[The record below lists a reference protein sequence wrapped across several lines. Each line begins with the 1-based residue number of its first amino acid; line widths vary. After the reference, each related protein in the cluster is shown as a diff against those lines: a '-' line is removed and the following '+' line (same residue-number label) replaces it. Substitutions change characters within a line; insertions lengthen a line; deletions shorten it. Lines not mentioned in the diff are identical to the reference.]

1 MVKKDIFIERKTY
14 SDIIVK
20 RIRDLKD
27 GYRQNIAVIGDE
39 LAGKTSLIFDLLNK
53 FYDNRYIIIY
63 LESRPESLN
72 SFAKRFI
79 GVLLYNFLSNS
90 AEPLKENLDF
100 LLKKSQKYIPKT
112 TQKINSILHS
122 LEKRKKNNIFSE
134 LLELCEMIHL
144 ETGKFCVVIF
154 DEFHNLENIGIKDIY
169 AEWAKLLLLQ
179 KNTMYIII
187 SSLKFKTKAIL
198 SKELSLLF
206 GNFEILTV
214 EPFDI
219 NTCEDYLE
227 RKLGTL
233 NLNPAYKNF
242 LVHFTGGCP
251 FYLKIISDS
260 LLNRNF
266 SSTGL
271 TPNPGA
277 EEASGLKLNGCNLTG
292 IIEDLLF
299 DYSGILNQKFSNYI
313 KKFLDSANSP
323 DYISILYLI
332 AAGHNKLKDICHIL
346 RKSNKELT
354 LRITQLVEL
363 DAIVRSGNFL
373 KINDRIFGFWL
384 KFVYQGKIHSL
395 TYDAKNQKELFKEK
409 IDNLIQEFI
418 TSAKK
423 PIIERISEIMH
434 LFEDDTIQIEKKKF
448 KLTQFR
454 EIKSLEFNT
463 GNLKQGLIGRAS
475 GAIWIMGF
483 KHDCL
488 TEEDITNFSKEC
500 KKYHHKL
507 QKKIIITLNNIDDNA
522 RLRALEEK
530 IWTWDINNINQILD
544 LFSKPMVITSETT
557 LPVI

>member
-1 MVKKDIFIERKTY
+1 MKKDIFIERNLY
-14 SDIIVK
+14 SDIILK

-39 LAGKTSLIFDLLNK
+39 LIGKTSIIFNLLNK
-53 FYDNRYIIIY
+53 FYDSRYIITY

-79 GVLLYNFLSNS
+79 GVLLYNFLLNS
-90 AEPLKENLDF
+90 GEKLEEKLDF
-100 LLKKSQKYIPKT
+100 LLKKSHKYIPKT
-112 TQKINSILHS
+112 AQKISSILHS
-122 LEKRKKNNIFSE
+122 LEKRKKNNIFTE
-134 LLELCEMIHL
+134 LLGLCEMIHQ

-179 KNTMYIII
+179 KNTMYIVI

-206 GNFEILTV
+206 GNFEILTI

-219 NTCEDYLE
+219 NTCEYYLE
-227 RKLGTL
+227 QKLGML

-242 LVHFTGGCP
+242 LVHFTGGYP

-260 LLNRNF
+260 LLNRG
-266 SSTGL
+266 GL
-271 TPNPGA
+271 TQNS
-277 EEASGLKLNGCNLTG
+277 ELKLNGENLTG

-313 KKFLDSANSP
+313 KKFLDSPNSQ

-332 AAGHNKLKDICHIL
+332 ANGHNKLKDICHIL
-346 RKSNKELT
+346 RKSKKELT

-363 DAIVRSGNFL
+363 DAIIRSGNFL
-373 KINDRIFGFWL
+373 KINDRIFSFWL
-384 KFVYQGKIHSL
+384 KFVYQEKIHSL
-395 TYDAKNQKELFKEK
+395 TFDAKNQKELFRDK

-423 PIIERISEIMH
+423 PIRERMSEIMH
-434 LFEDDTIQIEKKKF
+434 LFEDDTIQIEKKKL

-454 EIKSLEFNT
+454 EIKTLEFNT
-463 GNLKQGLIGRAS
+463 GNLKHGLIGRAS
-475 GAIWIMGF
+475 GVIWIMGF

-488 TEEDITNFSKEC
+488 TEEDITSFSKEC
-500 KKYHHKL
+500 KKYRHKL
-507 QKKIIITLNNIDDNA
+507 QKKIIITLDEVEDNA

-544 LFSKPMVITSETT
+544 LFSKPRVITSEINF
-557 LPVI
+557 PVNSNK

>member
-1 MVKKDIFIERKTY
+1 MVKKDIFIERKSY
-14 SDIIVK
+14 SDIILK

-39 LAGKTSLIFDLLNK
+39 LIGKTSIFFDLLSK
-53 FYDNRYIIIY
+53 FYDNQYILIY
-63 LESRPESLN
+63 IEARPESLD

-79 GVLLYNFLSNS
+79 GVLLYNFLLNS
-90 AEPLKENLDF
+90 AEPLEENLDF
-100 LLKKSQKYIPKT
+100 LLKKSLKYIPKT
-112 TQKINSILHS
+112 TQKIGSILRS

-134 LLELCEMIHL
+134 LLELCETIHL

-206 GNFEILTV
+206 GNFEIVTI

-219 NTCEDYLE
+219 NTCEYYLE
-227 RKLGTL
+227 QKLGAL
-233 NLNPAYKNF
+233 NLNTAYKNF
-242 LVHFTGGCP
+242 LVYFTGGCP

-260 LLNRNF
+260 LLNRDF
-266 SSTGL
+266 ALPAGSKKSML
-271 TPNPGA
+271 
-277 EEASGLKLNGCNLTG
+277 ELNGENLTG
-292 IIEDLLF
+292 IIEELLF

-313 KKFLDSANSP
+313 KKFLDSPNSR

-346 RKSNKELT
+346 RKSGKELT
-354 LRITQLVEL
+354 LRITQLVEF
-363 DAIVRSGNFL
+363 DAIIRSGNFL

-384 KFVYQGKIHSL
+384 KFVYQEKIHSL
-395 TYDAKNQKELFKEK
+395 TFDAKNQKELFREK

-423 PIIERISEIMH
+423 PIIERMSEIMH
-434 LFEDDTIQIEKKKF
+434 LFEDDTIQIEKKNF

-454 EIKSLEFNT
+454 EIKTLEFNT

-488 TEEDITNFSKEC
+488 TEEDITNFSREC
-500 KKYHHKL
+500 KKYRHKL
-507 QKKIIITLNNIDDNA
+507 QKKIIITLDNIEDNA

-544 LFSKPMVITSETT
+544 LFSKPRVI
-557 LPVI
+557 V